1 MSAPDNM
8 SNAVQDRPLNVLLL
22 FPGPVHDAVD
32 QFKDRLERMSERF
45 TGTVLIPG
53 AKDEVFK
60 FGHFS
65 VVMLQE
71 GKAGAFGTVGF
82 IRRAA
87 AKGKQLANEERQ
99 RGRPYDLISSWDPL
113 KGGLTAWAIAR
124 EHGTPLAV
132 ELNGDYAAH
141 ANFADIK
148 NPVLRWGKRRG
159 FIAVVRYVLAR
170 SQGIKLLLD
179 PALDYFRGGLRGQ
192 VVRTFPDYL
201 DLGPFKNLGDAP
213 EILFAGFPF
222 YRKGVDVLI
231 DAFKKVSDDF
241 PEWRLKILG
250 WFPDKTLLNAAID
263 GHPRVIVHPPVYHR
277 DVADHLGRCGI
288 FALPSRSEGQPRV
301 LIEAMSCGKPRVG
314 TRVDG
319 IPTVINDG
327 EDGYLV
333 PSGDSAALAEAFRKL
348 MGDDAMRLRMGENAS
363 RRAREQFPT
372 DLYVGRIDQFYRA
385 VVASSRGVG
394 QG

>member
-1 MSAPDNM
+1 M
-8 SNAVQDRPLNVLLL
+8 NVLLL
-22 FPGPVHDAVD
+22 FPGPVHDVVD
-32 QFKDRLERMSERF
+32 QFKDRLERMSARF
-45 TGTVLIPG
+45 TGTVLITGP
-53 AKDEVFK
+53 KDEVVK
-60 FGHFS
+60 FGRFS
-65 VVMLQE
+65 VVVMEEPKGGKLSSVRE
-71 GKAGAFGTVGF
+71 AVLRGKA
-82 IRRAA
+82 
-87 AKGKQLANEERQ
+87 LAREQ
-99 RGRPYDLISSWDPL
+99 TTQGHPYDLISSWDPL
-113 KGGLTAWAIAR
+113 KGGLIAVGIAR
-124 EHGTPLAV
+124 QEGTPVVV
-132 ELNGDYAAH
+132 ELNGDYAAR

-148 NPVLRWGKRRG
+148 NPAIRWGKRRG

-170 SQGIKLLLD
+170 SHGIKLLLD
-179 PALDYFRGGLRGQ
+179 PALDYFRSGLHGQ

-231 DAFKKVSDDF
+231 DAFKQVSDDF
-241 PEWRLKILG
+241 PAWRLKILG

-263 GHPRVIVHPPVYHR
+263 GHPNIIVHPPVYHR
-277 DVADHLGRCGI
+277 EVCDHLGRCGI

-333 PSGDSAALAEAFRKL
+333 PPGDSGALATAFRKL
-348 MGDDAMRLRMGENAS
+348 MGDDALRLQMGENAA
-363 RRAREQFPT
+363 RRAKEQFPT
-372 DLYVGRIDQFYRA
+372 DLYVGRIEEFYRT
-385 VVASSRGVG
+385 VVASSRRKG
-394 QG
+394 QA